1 MKKSSPVVLHQLSNF
16 ASGLGNSIV
25 MITIPWLILEET
37 GSPAFA
43 GLVAAISAI
52 PGLIISPIGGW
63 LVDHVGRRA
72 VSVGADLLSSLA
84 VLAFPIVAFTYG
96 LSSLSILLIAVIGAV
111 FDPAGYTARKT
122 LLADVAKASEIEL
135 DRLNGI
141 HDGFMGISWILG
153 PAVGAGLIS
162 TVGAINS
169 FWVSAGLFVLAALSI
184 VFLRVGNLGKDARE
198 LAEQNGEVT
207 DRSFRIGFQVLWG
220 DKLLRT
226 ITISVLILAA
236 VYLPTETVVLPT
248 YFEELGNPA
257 GLGIVISALAAGSA
271 IGSFGYGWISKRI
284 SRKNLVRMTLIG
296 TAANPG
302 KYVYVKGSDGYTYAF
317 MHLDEIAKLKRG
329 QKLKVPLATPTTKA
343 KVGHDENVS
352 WQTVEDQYPGILA
365 FGQKVFELVSHWCE
379 SHGNGRL
386 LDFKIEVAYDRD
398 SKEFIL
404 CDEVSPD
411 TCRLCLE
418 MDSEALMRGK
428 SVEFYD
434 KEFGRQYLA
443 SLGIRALDP
452 ENADDIA
459 RVNLWTPEKDFIDEM
474 HRRLEVGCRILTGGF
489 SSQEFL
495 RDAIGV

>member
-1 MKKSSPVVLHQLSNF
+1 
-16 ASGLGNSIV
+16 

-72 VSVGADLLSSLA
+72 VSVSADLLSSLA

-169 FWVSAGLFVLAALSI
+169 FWVSAGLFVIAAFAI
-184 VFLRVGNLGKDARE
+184 VFLRVGNLGKEARD
-198 LAEQNGEVT
+198 LAEQNAEVT
-207 DRSFRIGFQVLWG
+207 DRSLRIGFQVLWN

-226 ITISVLILAA
+226 ITFAILIIAA

-248 YFEELGNPA
+248 YFEDQGNPA

-271 IGSFGYGWISKRI
+271 IGSFGYGWISKRV

-296 TAANPG
+296 TAVSILPMAFLPPLPVLILSGFALGLSWGPFNPLISTLIQQRVPADQQG
-302 KYVYVKGSDGYTYAF
+302 RVFGVQTAVFYAAPPLGMVLAGVSVESLGVSTTY
-317 MHLDEIAKLKRG
+317 L
-329 QKLKVPLATPTTKA
+329 
-343 KVGHDENVS
+343 
-352 WQTVEDQYPGILA
+352 ILA
-365 FGQKVFELVSHWCE
+365 AILSTTA
-379 SHGNGRL
+379 L
-386 LDFKIEVAYDRD
+386 L
-398 SKEFIL
+398 
-404 CDEVSPD
+404 
-411 TCRLCLE
+411 
-418 MDSEALMRGK
+418 ALLTR
-428 SVEFYD
+428 
-434 KEFGRQYLA
+434 
-443 SLGIRALDP
+443 SLRS
-452 ENADDIA
+452 N
-459 RVNLWTPEKDFIDEM
+459 F
-474 HRRLEVGCRILTGGF
+474 
-489 SSQEFL
+489 
-495 RDAIGV
+495 